1 MPVTQLSRKTA
12 AMDDKALDFTTHF
25 SSGYSVPEPQH
36 SAGALEQID
45 DLGVIGESALKASG
59 FYARIIAAAP
69 SGRSR
74 MPAETNVLVVED
86 DDGTALVIMKV
97 LEKIGYPT
105 RRARNRDEIVAA
117 LGATPM
123 PDLVLLDIMLPDV
136 NGFDVLNRIRQ
147 HPKLEK
153 IPVLMLTL
161 LSSRKDIAKGLAYG
175 ADGYVTKPALP
186 STLIDAVQAIIAG

>member
-1 MPVTQLSRKTA
+1 MA
-12 AMDDKALDFTTHF
+12 AEELDFTTHF

-36 SAGALEQID
+36 STEALERID
-45 DLGVIGESALKASG
+45 DLGVIGESALKTSG

-74 MPAETNVLVVED
+74 APEETNVLVVED
-86 DDGTALVIMKV
+86 DEGTALVIVKV
-97 LEKIGYPT
+97 LEKLGYPT
-105 RRARNRDEIVAA
+105 RRASNRGEIVAA
-117 LGATPM
+117 LASKPI
-123 PDLVLLDIMLPDV
+123 PDLILLDVMLPDV

-153 IPVLMLTL
+153 IPVLMLTS